1 MIGQNRSFLFTG
13 SSERCGIKHFI
24 RKAFEKLGD
33 DRPTGRESP
42 MKRIFKNNSAAS
54 AIEYGLMAALVAIA
68 VIGFVATLEPK
79 PNVSGDLLSDRIIA
93 AQVNCD

>member
-1 MIGQNRSFLFTG
+1 
-13 SSERCGIKHFI
+13 
-24 RKAFEKLGD
+24 
-33 DRPTGRESP
+33 

-68 VIGFVATLEPK
+68 VIGFVATLDPK
-79 PNVSGDLLSDRIIA
+79 PSASGDLLSDRIIA